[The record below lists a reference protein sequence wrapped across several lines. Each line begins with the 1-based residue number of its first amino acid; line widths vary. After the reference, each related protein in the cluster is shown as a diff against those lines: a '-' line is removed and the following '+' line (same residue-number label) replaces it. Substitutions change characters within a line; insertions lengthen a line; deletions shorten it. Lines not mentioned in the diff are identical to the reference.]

1 MTALT
6 GGTTGKHEWQTEA
19 WLTHVSQVNH
29 FPSWIRHGTHRCF
42 WFKISIEPAIS
53 GASHRCLQKVDRVYT
68 CDICLSCTLDCDEM
82 TSSSQCTGG
91 IGTEILRAGPG
102 SLALE
107 RNLWNAASCL
117 AYLYYK
123 SVLNL
128 SLRSSLR
135 NKTVK
140 LSGKW
145 TLKLDN
151 LNFNFSNI

>member
-42 WFKISIEPAIS
+42 WIKISIEPAIS
-53 GASHRCLQKVDRVYT
+53 GASHCCLQKSGQS
-68 CDICLSCTLDCDEM
+68 IHMWHLPLLSPVLWTVM
-82 TSSSQCTGG
+82 SSQCTGG

-128 SLRSSLR
+128 SLRPSLR